1 LFCFCFTKDKYF
13 LQRNL
18 SYKSLFSHP
27 LRSYRVKFP
36 RRDSENRDRK
46 SFALWLEISFWS
58 GWPDEFIKIA
68 KNVAQDIISQIY
80 ALPEPWKKVA
90 QSSRRTISVIFK
102 TIAQS

>member
-46 SFALWLEISFWS
+46 SFAL
-58 GWPDEFIKIA
+58 
-68 KNVAQDIISQIY
+68 
-80 ALPEPWKKVA
+80 
-90 QSSRRTISVIFK
+90 
-102 TIAQS
+102 